1 MATTRAAGGQG
12 SLSHAVD
19 ERTGEAFRWVEQ
31 TLGGRIVSAFLQP
44 RWARKQW
51 FLDVDRGE
59 GTPMRVLMRG
69 RKSEAFAPGGK
80 STANASV
87 SSSAALNSSVKRL
100 EREAVVLR
108 ALQDRPGIVVPRYYG
123 YNRALGW
130 LLQESVE
137 EEGML
142 TDVADRA
149 RQARLFR
156 AYLDQL
162 AAVHRLD
169 IDSLDLTD
177 AVPRPASPDAA
188 LVDYL
193 DMQVALYEAARPA
206 PDPLIAFTV
215 WWLRNHKPTP
225 SDQLSLCLG
234 DVGANQFMFRGDD
247 VCLMDFE
254 MARISNHFYDIGNI
268 RLRTLVYNVPGLAG
282 HIRYYCEQFGASADI
297 ERIQF
302 YTAVH
307 LSGGLM
313 VQYGARHDP
322 DPLLDPGYNDY
333 LQIWA
338 YATSIARG
346 LAELF
351 MEIYGFRPEP
361 PELPEPE
368 AGRADIRSVLAHR
381 IGLLGAVAPE
391 NQLHAF
397 AVRGT
402 AAVAEVIERRHRLGR
417 RLEAETVTEFSDAL
431 RRPVASV
438 AEGLAGL
445 AEAIAASPERDL
457 ERRLQAI
464 YRYQTREEH
473 IYRPFHAAYGQH
485 AMRWLEP
492 LESRG

>member
-1 MATTRAAGGQG
+1 MIQVHTSSRTLPDEAT
-12 SLSHAVD
+12 H
-19 ERTGEAFRWVEQ
+19 EAFRWVEQ
-31 TLGGRIVSAFLQP
+31 QLDGRIVSAFLQP

-51 FLDVDRGE
+51 FLEVDRG
-59 GTPMRVLMRG
+59 GGAPVRVLMRG
-69 RKSEAFAPGGK
+69 RKSEAFAPGGD
-80 STANASV
+80 SAPTGT
-87 SSSAALNSSVKRL
+87 SSSASLNSSVKRL

-108 ALQDRPGIVVPRYYG
+108 ALQDRPGIVVPKYYG
-123 YNRALGW
+123 YNGALGW

-137 EEGML
+137 EEGLL
-142 TDVADRA
+142 TDVEDEA

-169 IDSLDLTD
+169 LNDLDLTD
-177 AVPRPASPDAA
+177 AVPRPGSADAA
-188 LVDYL
+188 LMDYL
-193 DMQVALYEAARPA
+193 DMQVALYEAAHPA

-215 WWLRNHKPTP
+215 WWLRSHKPAP

-234 DVGANQFMFRGDD
+234 DVGANQFMFKGDS
-247 VCLMDFE
+247 VCLMDLE

-268 RLRTLVYNVPGLAG
+268 RLRTLVYNVPGLAE
-282 HIRYYCEQFGASADI
+282 HIRYYCERYGEPADV

-307 LSGGLM
+307 LAGGLM

-322 DPLLDPGYNDY
+322 DPLRDPGYNDY

-351 MEIYGFRPEP
+351 MEIYGFQPEP
-361 PELPEPE
+361 PALPELE
-368 AGRADIRSVLAHR
+368 AGHNDIHSVLTHR
-381 IGLLGAVAPE
+381 IRLLGAYAPE
-391 NQLHAF
+391 DQLHAF
-397 AVRGT
+397 AARGT
-402 AAVAEVIERRHRLGR
+402 AAVAEVVARRQRLGP
-417 RLEAETVTEFSDAL
+417 RLEAETAAEFSSAL
-431 RRPVASV
+431 GRPVASV

-445 AEAIAASPERDL
+445 TEAIATSPEQNL

-464 YRYQTREEH
+464 YRYQAREEH
-473 IYRPFHAAYGQH
+473 VYRPFHAAYGQH
-485 AMRWLEP
+485 AMRRLDP
-492 LESRG
+492 LDLRV

>member
-1 MATTRAAGGQG
+1 MTQVHVSSRTPPDELTR
-12 SLSHAVD
+12 
-19 ERTGEAFRWVEQ
+19 EAFRWVEQ
-31 TLGGRIVSAFLQP
+31 LLDGRIVSAFLQP
-44 RWARKQW
+44 RWARRQW
-51 FLDVDRGE
+51 FLDVDRG
-59 GTPMRVLMRG
+59 GGAPMRVLMRG
-69 RKSEAFAPGGK
+69 RKSEAFAPGGNP
-80 STANASV
+80 TADLSA

-108 ALQDRPGIVVPRYYG
+108 ALQRRPGIVVPRYYG
-123 YNRALGW
+123 YNGELGW

-137 EEGML
+137 EEGLL
-142 TDVADRA
+142 TDVEDEA

-156 AYLDQL
+156 GYLDQL
-162 AAVHRLD
+162 AAVHRLGL
-169 IDSLDLTD
+169 DSLDLTEV
-177 AVPRPASPDAA
+177 VPRPASADAA
-188 LVDYL
+188 LMDYL
-193 DMQVALYEAARPA
+193 DMQVALYEASRPA

-215 WWLRNHKPTP
+215 WWLRNHKPAP

-234 DVGANQFMFRGDD
+234 DVGANQFMFSGED

-268 RLRTLVYNVPGLAG
+268 RLRTLVYNVPGLAE
-282 HIRYYCEQFGASADI
+282 HIRYYCEQFGEPADV
-297 ERIQF
+297 ERIHF

-313 VQYGARHDP
+313 VQYGARYDP
-322 DPLLDPGYNDY
+322 DPLRDPGYNDY

-351 MEIYGFRPEP
+351 MEIYGLRPEP

-368 AGRADIRSVLAHR
+368 ADRADIYSVLTHR
-381 IGLLGAVAPE
+381 VGLLSAFAPE
-391 NQLHAF
+391 DQLHAF

-402 AAVAEVIERRHRLGR
+402 AAVAEVVERRQRLGA
-417 RLEAETVTEFSDAL
+417 RLAAETVAEISDVL
-431 RRPVASV
+431 GRPVPSV

-445 AEAIAASPERDL
+445 AEVIAASPERDL

-464 YRYQTREEH
+464 YRYQAREEH
-473 IYRPFHAAYGQH
+473 IYRPFHAAYGQY
-485 AMRWLEP
+485 AMRRLDP
-492 LESRG
+492 LAFRD

>member
-1 MATTRAAGGQG
+1 MTQVHVSSRIPPDEATR
-12 SLSHAVD
+12 
-19 ERTGEAFRWVEQ
+19 RAFRWVEQ
-31 TLGGRIVSAFLQP
+31 QLDGRIVSAFLQP

-51 FLDVDRGE
+51 FLDVDRGDDA
-59 GTPMRVLMRG
+59 PVRVLMRG
-69 RKSEAFAPGGK
+69 RKSEAFAPGRD
-80 STANASV
+80 SV
-87 SSSAALNSSVKRL
+87 SNGTSSSASLNSSVKRL

-108 ALQDRPGIVVPRYYG
+108 ALQDRPGIVVPRYHG
-123 YNRALGW
+123 YNGALGW

-137 EEGML
+137 EEGLL
-142 TDVADRA
+142 TDLEDEV

-162 AAVHRLD
+162 VAVHRLD
-169 IDSLDLTD
+169 LDDLDLTD
-177 AVPRPASPDAA
+177 VVPRPASADAA

-206 PDPLIAFTV
+206 PDPLVAFTV
-215 WWLRNHKPTP
+215 WWLRNHKPAP

-234 DVGANQFMFRGDD
+234 DVGANQFLFTGDD

-254 MARISNHFYDIGNI
+254 MARISNHLYDIGNI

-282 HIRYYCEQFGASADI
+282 HIRYYCERYGEPADV

-307 LSGGLM
+307 LAGGLM

-322 DPLLDPGYNDY
+322 DPLRDPGYNDY

-346 LAELF
+346 IAELF
-351 MEIYGFRPEP
+351 MEIYGFQPEL
-361 PELPEPE
+361 PELPEP
-368 AGRADIRSVLAHR
+368 ATGRADIYSVLTHR
-381 IGLLGAVAPE
+381 VGLLGAFAPE
-391 NQLHAF
+391 DQLHAF
-397 AVRGT
+397 ATRGT
-402 AAVAEVIERRHRLGR
+402 AAVAEVVERRQRLGG
-417 RLEAETVTEFSDAL
+417 RLAAETIAEFSDVL
-431 RRPVASV
+431 GRPVPSV

-445 AEAIAASPERDL
+445 FEAINASPEQDL

-464 YRYQTREEH
+464 YRHQAREEH

-485 AMRWLEP
+485 AMRRLDR
-492 LESRG
+492 LDLRG